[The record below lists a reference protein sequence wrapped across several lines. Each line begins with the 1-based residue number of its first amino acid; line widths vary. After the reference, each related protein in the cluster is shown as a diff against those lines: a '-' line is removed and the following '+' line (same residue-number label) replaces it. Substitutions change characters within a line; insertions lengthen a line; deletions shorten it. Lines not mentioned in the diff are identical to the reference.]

1 MDQRLR
7 KTIPFLL
14 SSNQSVY
21 VDARL
26 ISVRGR
32 LIFDLL
38 EISDTLKLN
47 CLLAKIDIQKAFDSV
62 GHLFLISILERY
74 VFSDRF
80 IRWMKILL
88 KN

>member
-14 SSNQSVY
+14 SSNQSAY

-38 EISDTLKLN
+38 EISDTLKFN

-74 VFSDRF
+74 GFSDRF
-80 IRWMKILL
+80 ITWMKILL